1 MKEGDAMK
9 LEKFSAG
16 LRILD
21 SGSAITFQAD
31 SDMKFALQ
39 PAADFSFNVIL
50 RFASTPDGEAQTL
63 QEIEGN
69 NIIFNCLNY
78 DNAIGTGML
87 DPLELAQYGGK
98 KIFLNFWV
106 NTHGEGAIREVA
118 YTFYMEQ

>member
-1 MKEGDAMK
+1 MK

-21 SGSAITFQAD
+21 SGSAITFQGD
-31 SDMKFALQ
+31 SDMKFTLQ

-87 DPLELAQYGGK
+87 EPLELAQYGGK
-98 KIFLNFWV
+98 SIFLNFWV
-106 NTHGEGAIREVA
+106 NTHGEGAMREVV